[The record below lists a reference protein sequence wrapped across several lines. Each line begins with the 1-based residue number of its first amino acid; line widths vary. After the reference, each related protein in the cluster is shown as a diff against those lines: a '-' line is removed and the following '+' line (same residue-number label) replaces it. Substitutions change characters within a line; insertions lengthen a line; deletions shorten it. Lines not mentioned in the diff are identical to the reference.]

1 MNRSTGQRLFTLR
14 VPTVP
19 CSGLLDWE
27 WTKAGGDNA
36 NDEES
41 CGPSIWYF
49 LQSKGS
55 EELEFLSTVIAA
67 KTMNVVF
74 FLRKLV
80 LSINICR

>member
-1 MNRSTGQRLFTLR
+1 MQVMMN
-14 VPTVP
+14 
-19 CSGLLDWE
+19 D
-27 WTKAGGDNA
+27 AD
-36 NDEES
+36 

-80 LSINICR
+80 LSIDICR